1 MSATSHI
8 KYHFLSQEFYICYKA
23 IVSSFPQ
30 IVDKFNVKY
39 TLVCK
44 SIEYLLKS
52 LLLFGGKSKQELK
65 NDYGHDLETL
75 LSAVIDTGIDKQL
88 NVNFADEFKSAL
100 VSLNAYYKSKD
111 FEYPNTGT
119 KTVTL
124 YIQLNEPIE
133 ILLAKMEEF
142 YRSDLRHTRIAKD
155 TK

>member
-8 KYHFLSQEFYICYKA
+8 KYLLLSREFYISYKA

-30 IVDKFNVKY
+30 IVDKFHVKY

-52 LLLFGGKSKQELK
+52 LLLFGGKSERELK
-65 NDYGHDLETL
+65 NEYGHDLEKL
-75 LSAVIDTGIDKQL
+75 LTAVIDAGFDKQL
-88 NVNFADEFKSAL
+88 DVNFTHEFKSVL

-111 FEYPNTGT
+111 FEYPSTGS

-133 ILLAKMEEF
+133 VLLTKMEVF
-142 YRSDLRHTRIAKD
+142 YRSDLHQKRVAKD

>member
-8 KYHFLSQEFYICYKA
+8 KYLLLSREFYISYKA

-30 IVDKFNVKY
+30 IVDKFHVKY

-52 LLLFGGKSKQELK
+52 LLLFGGKSERELK
-65 NDYGHDLETL
+65 NEYGHDLEKL
-75 LSAVIDTGIDKQL
+75 LTAVIDAGIDKQL
-88 NVNFADEFKSAL
+88 DVNFTHEFKSVL

-111 FEYPNTGT
+111 FEYPSTGS

-133 ILLAKMEEF
+133 VLLTKMEVF
-142 YRSDLRHTRIAKD
+142 Y
-155 TK
+155 